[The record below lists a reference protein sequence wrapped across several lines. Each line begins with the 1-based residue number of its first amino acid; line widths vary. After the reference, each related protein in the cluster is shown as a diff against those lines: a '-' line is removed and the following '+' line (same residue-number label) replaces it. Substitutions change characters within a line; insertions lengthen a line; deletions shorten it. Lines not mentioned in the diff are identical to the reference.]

1 MTDTR
6 PDPDELL
13 SQLRRAEERAKQG
26 RLRIYFGAS
35 AGVGKTYAMLAAGRA
50 AQAAGGEVLA
60 GVIETHGRLETAAQI
75 QGLQVLASAQVVS
88 RGRTLPE
95 FDLDQALAKRPALI
109 LVDELA
115 HSNVPGSRHPKR
127 WQDVEELLDAGID
140 VYTTLNVQHL
150 ESLNDVVGGIT
161 GIRVH
166 ETLPDT
172 FFDRADEVVLI
183 DTPAEELIARL
194 KAGKV
199 YLPAQAERAARNF
212 FRKGNLMA
220 LRELALRR
228 TADRI
233 EDDVQ
238 AYRVDQSI
246 DAVWKTEAAFLC
258 CIGPRDG
265 GDHVVR
271 SAARLAQQLAV
282 AWHAV
287 YVETPALQRLA
298 NAQRERILQTVKLAE
313 ELGATTA
320 VLSAQD
326 VASALVQH
334 ARHYNLSKL
343 LIGRNPARDG
353 WWRGAPMGRRLA
365 LLAPEFDLVEF
376 GQGQGQR
383 TPADRRFKAG
393 RGSFTRDSS
402 GREVSGQTVPG
413 QMAPA
418 SAISSP
424 AISAQ
429 MSSAQV
435 TSTPFVSAR
444 VALGYLWA
452 VAACGLT
459 TALAT
464 PLRSVFDLANIVML
478 FLLAVVGVAVRFGRG
493 PAVLAA
499 FLNVGAFDFFFVAP
513 EFSFAVSDVQYLLT
527 FAVMLVVGLVIGQLT
542 AGLRYEARV
551 ATHREARSRALFEV
565 ARDLSS
571 VLTMAQGVEIA
582 EGAIAREF
590 HGQAHVFLLD
600 IDDRLQMPR
609 SAAVEPTL
617 DVGTAQWALDHNQA
631 AGLGTDTLPGS
642 AWLYLPLKA
651 PMRTR
656 GVLALRP
663 EQPRLLLVPEQ
674 RRQLETFAVLAAI
687 ALERVH
693 YVDVAQHA
701 TLQMESERLRNSLL
715 SALSHDLRTP
725 LAALYGLSDTLVNSL
740 APLPAAPLETARAIS
755 SEARRMNAMVNNL
768 LDMARLQSG
777 TVRLNR
783 EWQPIEEVVGSAL
796 QSVGA
801 ALAGHRVRTDLAA
814 DLPLVDVDAVLIE
827 RVLANLF
834 ENAAKYTPTGS
845 SVTIDARV
853 APPNLRVSV
862 SDDGPGLP
870 PGREEALFEKFTRG
884 DKESSVSGVGLGLAI
899 CRAIVE
905 AHGGRIW
912 VESAH
917 GAGVHRGARF
927 CFTLPLGS
935 PPSMPAQEEG
945 EDRLALELP

>member
-1 MTDTR
+1 MAVDAR

-13 SQLRRAEERAKQG
+13 VQLRDEEARAARGK
-26 RLRIYFGAS
+26 LRIYFGSS

-50 AQAAGGEVLA
+50 LKVDGLDVLA
-60 GVIETHGRLETAAQI
+60 GVVETHGRIETAAQL
-75 QGLQVLASAQVVS
+75 QGLDVLPPAQLTS

-95 FDLDQALAKRPALI
+95 FDLDGALKRRPVLI

-115 HSNVPGSRHPKR
+115 HSNVAGSRHPKR
-127 WQDVEELLDAGID
+127 WQDVEELLDAGIH

-172 FFDRADEVVLI
+172 FFDRADEVVLV
-183 DTPAEELIARL
+183 DTPADELIGRL

-199 YLPAQAERAARNF
+199 YMPAQAERAARNF

-228 TADRI
+228 TADRV

-238 AYRVDQSI
+238 AYRLNESI
-246 DAVWKTEAAFLC
+246 APVWKTEAALLC
-258 CIGPRDG
+258 AIGPRDG
-265 GDHVVR
+265 DDHVVR
-271 SAARLAQQLAV
+271 SAARLSQQLAV

-287 YVETPALQRLA
+287 YVETPALQRLS

-320 VLSAQD
+320 VLSAQN
-326 VASALVQH
+326 VPAALVEH
-334 ARHYNLSKL
+334 ARHHNLSKVVM
-343 LIGRNPARDG
+343 GHNEPRSV
-353 WWRGAPMGRRLA
+353 WRVWQREALGRRLA
-365 LLAPEFDLVEF
+365 ALAPEFDLIEVGE
-376 GQGQGQR
+376 GQR
-383 TPADRRFKAG
+383 SDPAATAANERGDDGASDFASNG
-393 RGSFTRDSS
+393 R
-402 GREVSGQTVPG
+402 
-413 QMAPA
+413 
-418 SAISSP
+418 I
-424 AISAQ
+424 
-429 MSSAQV
+429 
-435 TSTPFVSAR
+435 
-444 VALGYLWA
+444 GYLWA
-452 VAACGLT
+452 AAACGAT
-459 TALAT
+459 TLVAT
-464 PLRSVFDLANIVML
+464 PLAPIFDLANIVML

-499 FLNVGAFDFFFVAP
+499 FLNVAAFDFFFVSP
-513 EFSFAVSDVQYLLT
+513 RMSFAVSDVQYVLT

-542 AGLRYEARV
+542 AGLRFEARV

-571 VLTMAQGVEIA
+571 VLLTEQCVEIA
-582 EGAIAREF
+582 ERAIGREF
-590 HGQAHVFLLD
+590 HGRAHVFLLD
-600 IDDRLQMPR
+600 LSERLQLPSSAPR
-609 SAAVEPTL
+609 EPSL
-617 DVGTAQWALDHNQA
+617 DIGTAQWALDHNEA

-674 RRQLETFAVLAAI
+674 RQQLETFAVLSAI

-693 YVDVAQHA
+693 YVEVAQGA
-701 TLQMESERLRNSLL
+701 TVQIESERLRNSLL

-725 LAALYGLSDTLVNSL
+725 LAALYGLADTLVGS
-740 APLPAAPLETARAIS
+740 APPLPPQPLEIARSMAT
-755 SEARRMNAMVNNL
+755 EVRRMNAMVSNL

-777 TVRLNR
+777 AVQLKR
-783 EWQPIEEVVGSAL
+783 EWQPIEEVVGTAL

-801 ALAGHRVRTDLAA
+801 ALVGRTVRTELAPG
-814 DLPLVDVDAVLIE
+814 LPLVDIDAVLIE
-827 RVLANLF
+827 RVLANLL
-834 ENAAKYTPTGS
+834 ENAGKYTPVGS
-845 SVTIDARV
+845 SVTIAAR
-853 APPNLRVSV
+853 LRAADLLVTV
-862 SDDGPGLP
+862 SDDGPGVP

-884 DKESSVSGVGLGLAI
+884 ERESATPGVGLGLAI

-912 VESAH
+912 VEP
-917 GAGVHRGARF
+917 AGLPAPRRGARF
-927 CFTLPLGS
+927 CFTLPLGV
-935 PPSMPAQEEG
+935 PPSMPASEEG
-945 EDRLALELP
+945 EIA

>member
-1 MTDTR
+1 MPVDAR

-13 SQLRRAEERAKQG
+13 VQLRDEEARAARGK
-26 RLRIYFGAS
+26 LRIYFGSS

-50 AQAAGGEVLA
+50 LKVAGLDVLA
-60 GVIETHGRLETAAQI
+60 GVVETHGRVETAAQLH
-75 QGLQVLASAQVVS
+75 GLDVLPPAQLSS
-88 RGRTLPE
+88 RGRSLPE
-95 FDLDQALAKRPALI
+95 FDLDGALARKPALI

-115 HSNVPGSRHPKR
+115 HSNVAGSRHPKR
-127 WQDVEELLDAGID
+127 WQDIEELLDAGID

-172 FFDRADEVVLI
+172 FFDRADEVVLV
-183 DTPAEELIARL
+183 DTPADELIGRL

-228 TADRI
+228 TADRV

-238 AYRVDQSI
+238 AYRVNESI
-246 DAVWKTEAAFLC
+246 APVWKTEAALLC
-258 CIGPRDG
+258 SIGPRDG
-265 GDHVVR
+265 DDHVVR
-271 SAARLAQQLAV
+271 SAARLSQQLAV

-287 YVETPALQRLA
+287 YVETPALQRLS

-326 VASALVQH
+326 VPTALVEH
-334 ARHYNLSKL
+334 ARHHNLSKVVM
-343 LIGRNPARDG
+343 GHNEPRAP
-353 WWRGAPMGRRLA
+353 WRFWQREALGRRLA
-365 LLAPEFDLVEF
+365 QLAPEFDLIEVGE
-376 GQGQGQR
+376 GQR
-383 TPADRRFKAG
+383 GEAA
-393 RGSFTRDSS
+393 
-402 GREVSGQTVPG
+402 VS
-413 QMAPA
+413 A
-418 SAISSP
+418 SASRSDDAANEFAPDTRI
-424 AISAQ
+424 
-429 MSSAQV
+429 
-435 TSTPFVSAR
+435 
-444 VALGYLWA
+444 GYLWA
-452 VAACGLT
+452 AAACGAT
-459 TALAT
+459 TLIAT
-464 PLRSVFDLANIVML
+464 PLAPIFDLANIVML

-499 FLNVGAFDFFFVAP
+499 FLNVAAFDFFFVSP
-513 EFSFAVSDVQYLLT
+513 RMSFAVSDVQYLLT
-527 FAVMLVVGLVIGQLT
+527 FAVMLVVGLITGQLT
-542 AGLRYEARV
+542 AGLRFEARV

-571 VLTMAQGVEIA
+571 VLLTEQCVEIA
-582 EGAIAREF
+582 ERAIGREF
-590 HGQAHVFLLD
+590 RGSARVFLLD
-600 IDDRLQMPR
+600 MSERLQLPR
-609 SAAVEPTL
+609 SAPDEPGL
-617 DVGTAQWALDHNQA
+617 DIGTAQWALDHNEA

-674 RRQLETFAVLAAI
+674 RQQLETFAVLSAI

-693 YVDVAQHA
+693 YVEVAQGA
-701 TLQMESERLRNSLL
+701 TVQIESERLRNSLL

-725 LAALYGLSDTLVNSL
+725 LAALYGLADTLVGSVP
-740 APLPAAPLETARAIS
+740 PLLPRPLETARAIGA
-755 SEARRMNAMVNNL
+755 EARRMNAMVNNL

-777 TVRLNR
+777 AVQLNR
-783 EWQPIEEVVGSAL
+783 DWQPIEEVVGTAL

-801 ALAGHRVRTDLAA
+801 ALVGRNLRTDLAPG
-814 DLPLVDVDAVLIE
+814 LPLVNIDAVLIE
-827 RVLANLF
+827 RVLANLL
-834 ENAAKYTPTGS
+834 ENAGKYTPAGS
-845 SVTIDARV
+845 TVTIAARVMAPDLLVSVT
-853 APPNLRVSV
+853 
-862 SDDGPGLP
+862 DDGPGLP
-870 PGREEALFEKFTRG
+870 AGREEALFEKFTRG
-884 DKESSVSGVGLGLAI
+884 ERESATPGVGLGLAI

-905 AHGGRIW
+905 AHEGRIW
-912 VESAH
+912 VESA
-917 GAGVHRGARF
+917 GLPAPQRGARF

-935 PPSMPAQEEG
+935 PPAMPLSEEG
-945 EDRLALELP
+945 EAQTASTTA

>member
-1 MTDTR
+1 MPVDAR

-13 SQLRRAEERAKQG
+13 VQLRDEEARAARGK
-26 RLRIYFGAS
+26 LRIYFGSS

-50 AQAAGGEVLA
+50 LKVAGLDVLA
-60 GVIETHGRLETAAQI
+60 GVVETHGRVETAAQLH
-75 QGLQVLASAQVVS
+75 GLDVLPPAQLSS
-88 RGRTLPE
+88 RGRSLPE
-95 FDLDQALAKRPALI
+95 FDLDGALARKPALI

-115 HSNVPGSRHPKR
+115 HSNVAGSRHPKR
-127 WQDVEELLDAGID
+127 WQDIEELLDAGID

-172 FFDRADEVVLI
+172 FFDRADEVVLV
-183 DTPAEELIARL
+183 DTPADELIGRL

-228 TADRI
+228 TADRV

-238 AYRVDQSI
+238 AYRVNESI
-246 DAVWKTEAAFLC
+246 APVWKTEAALLC
-258 CIGPRDG
+258 SIGPRDG
-265 GDHVVR
+265 DDHVVR
-271 SAARLAQQLAV
+271 SAARLSQQLAV

-287 YVETPALQRLA
+287 YVETPALQRLS

-326 VASALVQH
+326 VPTALVEH
-334 ARHYNLSKL
+334 ARHHNLSKVVM
-343 LIGRNPARDG
+343 GHNEPRAP
-353 WWRGAPMGRRLA
+353 WRFWQREALGRRLA
-365 LLAPEFDLVEF
+365 QLAPEFDLIEVGE
-376 GQGQGQR
+376 GQR
-383 TPADRRFKAG
+383 GEAG
-393 RGSFTRDSS
+393 
-402 GREVSGQTVPG
+402 VS
-413 QMAPA
+413 A
-418 SAISSP
+418 SASRSDDAANEFAPDTRI
-424 AISAQ
+424 
-429 MSSAQV
+429 
-435 TSTPFVSAR
+435 
-444 VALGYLWA
+444 GYLWA
-452 VAACGLT
+452 AAACGAT
-459 TALAT
+459 TLIAT
-464 PLRSVFDLANIVML
+464 PLAPIFDLANIVML

-499 FLNVGAFDFFFVAP
+499 FLNVAAFDFFFVSP
-513 EFSFAVSDVQYLLT
+513 RMSFAVSDVQYLLT
-527 FAVMLVVGLVIGQLT
+527 FAVMLVVGLITGQLT
-542 AGLRYEARV
+542 AGLRFEARV

-571 VLTMAQGVEIA
+571 VLLTEQCVEIA
-582 EGAIAREF
+582 ERAIGREF
-590 HGQAHVFLLD
+590 RGSARVFLLD
-600 IDDRLQMPR
+600 MSERLQLPR
-609 SAAVEPTL
+609 SAPDEPGL
-617 DVGTAQWALDHNQA
+617 DIGTAQWALDHNEA

-674 RRQLETFAVLAAI
+674 RQQLETFAVLSAI

-693 YVDVAQHA
+693 YVEVAQGA
-701 TLQMESERLRNSLL
+701 TVQIESERLRNSLL

-725 LAALYGLSDTLVNSL
+725 LAALYGLADTLVGSVP
-740 APLPAAPLETARAIS
+740 PLLPRPLETARAIGA
-755 SEARRMNAMVNNL
+755 EARRMNAMVNNL

-777 TVRLNR
+777 AVQLNR
-783 EWQPIEEVVGSAL
+783 DWQPIEEVVGTAL

-801 ALAGHRVRTDLAA
+801 ALVGRNLRTDLAPG
-814 DLPLVDVDAVLIE
+814 LPLVNIDAVLIE
-827 RVLANLF
+827 RVLANLL
-834 ENAAKYTPTGS
+834 ENAGKYTPAGS
-845 SVTIDARV
+845 TVTIAARVMAPDLLVSVT
-853 APPNLRVSV
+853 
-862 SDDGPGLP
+862 DDGPGLP
-870 PGREEALFEKFTRG
+870 AGREEALFEKFTRG
-884 DKESSVSGVGLGLAI
+884 ERESATPGVGLGLAI

-905 AHGGRIW
+905 AHEGRIW
-912 VESAH
+912 VESA
-917 GAGVHRGARF
+917 GLPAPQRGARF

-935 PPSMPAQEEG
+935 PPAMPLSEEG
-945 EDRLALELP
+945 EAQTASTTA